1 MYGIDEIYDM
11 LSRSNSEKIQAEG
24 IKIAGQVKSLNVFM
38 RPVTQE
44 HGKDIW
50 ENCAKVLCEKSD
62 EMLRSG
68 NNLNQLFEWL
78 KDMNLPG
85 AALIEERLHKIN
97 GKDKVSVFISSL
109 ETAVL
114 IGDSRWAAFLAEFAK
129 DDLGLFELLPDGYQ
143 QLVMNILTE
152 PENDHREYLINLQKE
167 NTVKSNEK
175 AKRDMENY
183 IEKVGDSLS
192 EEQKKFLRSLVQG
205 E

>member
-11 LSRSNSEKIQAEG
+11 LSLNKSDEAQAQG

-50 ENCAKVLCEKSD
+50 ENCAKVLCEKNN
-62 EMLRSG
+62 EMLSSG

-97 GKDKVSVFISSL
+97 GKDKVSVFISSF

-114 IGDSRWAAFLAEFAK
+114 TGDSRWAAFLAEFAK
-129 DDLGLFELLPDGYQ
+129 DDLELFELLPSGYS

-152 PENDHREYLINLQKE
+152 PANDHRGYLINLQKE
-167 NTVKSNEK
+167 NAEKSNEN

-183 IEKVGDSLS
+183 IEKVGDTLTD
-192 EEQKKFLRSLVQG
+192 EQRQFLRNLVQG